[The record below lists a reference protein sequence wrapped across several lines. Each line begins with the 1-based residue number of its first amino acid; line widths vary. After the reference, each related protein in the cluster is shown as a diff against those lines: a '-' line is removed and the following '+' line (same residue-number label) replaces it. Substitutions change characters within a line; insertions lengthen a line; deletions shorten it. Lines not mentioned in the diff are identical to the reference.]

1 VSLLPYSPH
10 RLCEARFTTVSAD
23 IDLREVRISAT
34 TGDFTASSL
43 AHIINTQTVND
54 LIVKSWLDLA
64 CTCLGCDTIYGL
76 NQLLSSQPQIDIGIL
91 RELGSRP

>member
-1 VSLLPYSPH
+1 MVWPFPFILGGLLPYSLH

-23 IDLREVRISAT
+23 IDLSGVKISVA

-43 AHIINTQTVND
+43 AHVINTQTVND

-64 CTCLGCDTIYGL
+64 CKYFECDTCFGFMV
-76 NQLLSSQPQIDIGIL
+76 
-91 RELGSRP
+91 

>member
-1 VSLLPYSPH
+1 MVRFFFLFSLPSVPLPYPLH

-23 IDLREVRISAT
+23 IDLREVRISVA

-43 AHIINTQTVND
+43 AHVINTQTVND

-64 CTCLGCDTIYGL
+64 CTCLGCDTSAGFMV
-76 NQLLSSQPQIDIGIL
+76 
-91 RELGSRP
+91 

>member
-1 VSLLPYSPH
+1 MVRLFSFHYQVSLLPYSLH

-23 IDLREVRISAT
+23 IDLREVKISVA

-43 AHIINTQTVND
+43 AHVINTESVND

-64 CTCLGCDTIYGL
+64 CRCLGCDTKPGL
-76 NQLLSSQPQIDIGIL
+76 WSDSVVV
-91 RELGSRP
+91 